1 MTLLQAGPVA
11 VVAVVG
17 ALDLT
22 QVPRVRVALEEA
34 LDGRPAQ
41 VVVDL
46 ADCDFVDANALSMLL
61 EAHRSA
67 ARRGGVVTL
76 RGCSPRVLRLLSLT
90 GLAGVFD
97 LAG

>member
-1 MTLLQAGPVA
+1 MTLLEAGPA
-11 VVAVVG
+11 TVVAVVG

-22 QVPRVRVALEEA
+22 QVPRVRVALDEA
-34 LDGRPAQ
+34 LDSRPAQ
-41 VVVDL
+41 TVVDL
-46 ADCDFVDANALSMLL
+46 RNCDFVDASALTMLL

-67 ARRGGVVTL
+67 ARRGGVLTL

-97 LAG
+97 LAE